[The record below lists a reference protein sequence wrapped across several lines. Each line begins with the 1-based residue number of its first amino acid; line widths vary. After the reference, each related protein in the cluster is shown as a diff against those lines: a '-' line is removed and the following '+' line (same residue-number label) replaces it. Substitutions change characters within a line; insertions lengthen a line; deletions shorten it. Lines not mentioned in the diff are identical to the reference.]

1 MTARGFNENAPLLLG
16 KSLLFLTGALGDFGS
31 LDDSDILNY
40 YILVWND
47 KSFIRGRQRP
57 GNPVS
62 AAGGARSSAAGLGG
76 GAQERVVC
84 RMGRGLLRE
93 MRASENR
100 SAIKAGGK
108 GCRKV
113 SW

>member
-1 MTARGFNENAPLLLG
+1 MIKVSLGEDSARH
-16 KSLLFLTGALGDFGS
+16 
-31 LDDSDILNY
+31 
-40 YILVWND
+40 
-47 KSFIRGRQRP
+47 
-57 GNPVS
+57 PVS

-108 GCRKV
+108 GCRSV
-113 SW
+113 W